1 MLPGISKLEFGRLHM
16 SIGYGTHKKGRP
28 LSPVEVGMLLRRAR
42 EAGASLQ
49 DCAQALNGTS
59 HLSRFLR
66 ILDLASDLLHL
77 IGWGAGSG
85 DSIGFSSAVELAQIC
100 NADDQRIVATA
111 ILESGLQSREVR
123 QVAQLRNRS
132 KRPIRACL
140 EEVLGM
146 RPSVEKRYVFIGAV
160 GDKTLEAALGK
171 LSQAQ
176 RNAVLQTGINTFG
189 LSGVSGRLG
198 ERLFTLVGTEQFN
211 TALRKIGKQNLEMQI
226 RTLIAENS
234 RNVRS
239 DG

>member
-1 MLPGISKLEFGRLHM
+1 MLPGINKLEFGRLHM

-49 DCAQALNGTS
+49 DCAHALNGTS
-59 HLSRFLR
+59 HLGRFLR
-66 ILDLASDLLHL
+66 ILDLSPDLLHL
-77 IGWGAGSG
+77 IGWGSGSG
-85 DSIGFSSAVELAQIC
+85 DSIGFSAAVELARIC
-100 NADDQRIVATA
+100 NADDQRIIATA
-111 ILESGLQSREVR
+111 ILENGLQSREIR

-132 KRPIRACL
+132 KRPILACL

-146 RPSVEKRYVFIGAV
+146 RPSIEKRYVFIGAV
-160 GDKTLEAALGK
+160 GDQTLETALGK
-171 LSQAQ
+171 LSQTQ
-176 RNAVLQTGINTFG
+176 RNAVLQSGIDTLG

-198 ERLFTLVGTEQFN
+198 EKLFTLVGNEQFD
-211 TALRKIGKQNLEMQI
+211 TALSKIGKQSIEMQI

-234 RNVRS
+234 RNVRI